1 MNKHL
6 PLLSLALAG
15 SLVADEPP
23 TFTVREQ
30 SPDSRLIE
38 EIRPPAQPGES
49 PEVSRYWQL
58 ETGLNYQDE
67 NGQWQPT
74 AEQFEIIP
82 GAAIAWKGRHK
93 VTLSAELNSEGSV
106 QFRLPGGELMRSHVY
121 GLAYFNT
128 ATGEAVLIA
137 EVKAA
142 QAWLVAPNQ
151 VLYPDAFNGV
161 QADVRYT
168 YTKNLFEQDIILRQA
183 PPPPAELGW
192 NPADVRLEVWTEFV
206 ESPLP
211 EKTATLLNPEAATQQ
226 GAWPLVDE
234 TLEFRTMRMG
244 AGKSFRL
251 GQEDEALSPVA
262 KQWVAA
268 EDARTF
274 LVETVELP
282 AIQAQL
288 RELPASEGGAQ
299 LKSRVK
305 ARQQAFRQLPRREKV
320 TAGAM
325 PAVRRLDG
333 GPLLAQARRPG
344 LVVDYSLT
352 LGSSLTNQTF
362 RGDYTYL
369 VTGPV
374 ALYGT
379 NTTFEGGA
387 VFKFTNSA
395 NARLNVNTPVTWAA
409 TAYRPVVMTAR
420 DDHSVGEKIGSGSLS
435 GYYASVALSLNAATN
450 VVSNFNLAHL
460 RIAHAQTAIGLNTK
474 SGHVFSHL
482 QLVNCQNGISPT
494 NADFSLRNALFHNVG
509 TNFYGLSSTSR
520 VEHLTVN
527 GATWFNHGSTLAQAY
542 LTNTLLAGVSNYGN
556 NLTTNKVVLVS
567 SSAGVFQTVIAG
579 ANYLAEGSPYRN
591 LGTTVLNPTLALELK
606 STTTFPP
613 ALLAGHFRATTTLS
627 PRAPRDTDLPDLGY
641 HYPALDYIWANLGI
655 TNATLVLT
663 NGVAVAAYGPS
674 WLKLVSSGAL
684 TSVGRPERLNRITT
698 FHTVQEQPQAWITNV
713 AGFSVVDGPPKVT
726 LRFTD
731 VSLMSAADSGRK
743 LLAQEQHAETV
754 EISDGSIRGAYW
766 WHYNAGGYGVANLRL
781 LNSVLERCY
790 FTWFQGSYSA
800 DTQNYLS
807 LTLRNSL
814 FTRST
819 LLLKRGTS
827 GYGAWNIHDNL
838 FDNTA
843 PTLSL
848 YSSSSAV
855 DVRGYNGFTGASDPF
870 GGTGSKLNLLNDF
883 QTGPLGPY
891 YYPTSGATNSLA
903 SLINADTTRTSGSV
917 SLYHYTTRSDRAKDG
932 ATDAQLDVGF
942 HYVATDANGVPL
954 DADADGLPD
963 YFEDANGNGAG
974 TPDAGETDWD
984 NGYNSPNAV
993 PGGGLL
999 VFSPVR

>member
-1 MNKHL
+1 MK
-6 PLLSLALAG
+6 PILSALALCLAG
-15 SLVADEPP
+15 RLAAGEPP
-23 TFTVREQ
+23 TYQVLTAG
-30 SPDSRLIE
+30 PDSRLVE
-38 EIRPPAQPGES
+38 ETRPAERAGEAS
-49 PEVSRYWQL
+49 EVSRYWQL
-58 ETGLNYQDE
+58 ETGLNYPDE
-67 NGQWQPT
+67 QGQWQPT
-74 AEQFEIIP
+74 EERFEIVE
-82 GAAIAWKGRHK
+82 GAAIAWKGRHR
-93 VTLSAELNSEGSV
+93 VTLAGELNSEGSV
-106 QFRLPGGELMRSHVY
+106 QFRLPSGELLRSHVY
-121 GLAYFNT
+121 GLAYFNA

-137 EVKAA
+137 EVKDT

-151 VLYPDAFNGV
+151 VLYPDAFTGV
-161 QADVRYT
+161 EADVRYT
-168 YTKNLFEQDIILRQA
+168 YAKNFFEQDIILRQA
-183 PPPPAELGW
+183 PPAPADLGW
-192 NPADVRLEVWTEFV
+192 DPADVRLEVWTEFV
-206 ESPLP
+206 EAPTP
-211 EKTATLLNPEAATQQ
+211 ARTATLLSPEGAAPE
-226 GAWPLVDE
+226 AWPLVDE

-244 AGKSFRL
+244 PGKSFRL
-251 GQEDEALSPVA
+251 GLEDEALSAVA
-262 KQWVAA
+262 KQWVQTEA
-268 EDARTF
+268 ARTF
-274 LVETVELP
+274 LVETVGLPALGAQLQELP
-282 AIQAQL
+282 AAK
-288 RELPASEGGAQ
+288 GGAA
-299 LKSRVK
+299 LRSRVK
-305 ARQQAFRQLPRREKV
+305 ARQQVLRQLPRREKV

-325 PAVRRLDG
+325 PKVRRLEG
-333 GPLLAQARRPG
+333 GPLVAQARRPG

-352 LGSSLTNQTF
+352 LGSSLTNQVF

-374 ALYGT
+374 DLLGT
-379 NTTFEGGA
+379 NSTFEGGA

-395 NARLNVNTPVTWAA
+395 TARLNVNTPVTWKA
-409 TAYRPVVMTAR
+409 TAYRPVVLTAR
-420 DDHSVGEKIGSGSLS
+420 DDHSVGEKIGTGSLS
-435 GYYASVALSLNAATN
+435 GYYAGVALSLNAATN

-460 RIAHAQTAIGLNTK
+460 RIAHARTALGLNTK

-527 GATWFNHGSTLAQAY
+527 GATWFNHGSTLTQAY
-542 LTNTLLAGVSNYGN
+542 LTNTLLVGVTNYGN
-556 NLTTNKVVLVS
+556 NLTTNKVMLVGS
-567 SSAGVFQTVIAG
+567 GAGVFQSVVAG
-579 ANYLAEGSPYRN
+579 ANYLADGSPYRN
-591 LGTTVLNPTLALELK
+591 VGTTALNPALATELK
-606 STTTFPP
+606 ATTTFPP
-613 ALLAGHFRATTTLS
+613 AVLTGHFNATTVLA

-641 HYPALDYIWANLGI
+641 HYPALDYLWANLGV

-663 NGVAVAAYGPS
+663 NGVAVAAYGPQ
-674 WLKLVSSGAL
+674 WLKLVSNGAI
-684 TSVGRPERLNRITT
+684 TSVGRPDRLNRITT

-713 AGFSVVDGPPKVT
+713 ASFNVVDGPPKVT

-743 LLAQEQHAETV
+743 LLAQDQHAETV
-754 EISDGSIRGAYW
+754 EIRDGSVRGAYW
-766 WHYNAGGYGVANLRL
+766 WHYNGGGFGVANLRL

-807 LTLRNSL
+807 LTLRNCL
-814 FTRST
+814 FTQST

-838 FDNTA
+838 FDGTD
-843 PTLSL
+843 PTLNF
-848 YSSSSAV
+848 YSSSSVV

-903 SLINADTTRTSGSV
+903 SLINADATRTSGSV

-984 NGYNSPNAV
+984 NGYNSPNAL
-993 PGGGLL
+993 PGGGL
-999 VFSPVR
+999 VIYSPLR